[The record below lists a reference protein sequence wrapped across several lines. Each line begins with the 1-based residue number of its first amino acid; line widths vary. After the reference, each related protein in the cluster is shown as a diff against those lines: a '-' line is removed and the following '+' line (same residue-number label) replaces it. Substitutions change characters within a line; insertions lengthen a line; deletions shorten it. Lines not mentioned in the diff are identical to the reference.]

1 MVSIALFVAL
11 CCSYSV
17 PGRSPVPS
25 RECVDGSNVV
35 IALGSAAA
43 IVGTERLAQKH
54 GAPVDNSP
62 GGEYGSAESAAA
74 PAWTGTAGAGR
85 ATGSVDLAGALAGCD
100 LRDHRAEPHAR
111 LRDWMKRTEPDPA
124 AR

>member
-1 MVSIALFVAL
+1 MVSSIALFVVL

-54 GAPVDNSP
+54 
-62 GGEYGSAESAAA
+62 
-74 PAWTGTAGAGR
+74 
-85 ATGSVDLAGALAGCD
+85 
-100 LRDHRAEPHAR
+100 
-111 LRDWMKRTEPDPA
+111 
-124 AR
+124 